1 MSVVPRV
8 FRDSFHLCYC
18 TLVTVGSEKE
28 GTPWWS
34 TRPTGG
40 AADASVGVWKIPRGS
55 RSGRRESRR
64 ILRKERLVVRRLVEG
79 QYRGQLRVDCIEKGS
94 GEIGR

>member
-18 TLVTVGSEKE
+18 TLATVGSEKE
-28 GTPWWS
+28 GAPWGS

-40 AADASVGVWKIPRGS
+40 ATGASVGVWKIPRGS
-55 RSGRRESRR
+55 RSGHRVV
-64 ILRKERLVVRRLVEG
+64 LRKERLVVRRLVEESAA
-79 QYRGQLRVDCIEKGS
+79 C
-94 GEIGR
+94 